1 MCAYVCLFV
10 CPPQTEVNN
19 EVVTHYLVKWC
30 SLPYED
36 ATWELEEDVDAESI
50 RKFNLLQI
58 LPPEDQLEVEGLLTM
73 KLLNFIDYRYSSH
86 RGLLRMPSSR

>member
-1 MCAYVCLFV
+1 MSISTVFISS
-10 CPPQTEVNN
+10 CPFPLQTEGN
-19 EVVTHYLVKWC
+19 EVVTHYLVKWR

-58 LPPEDQLEVEGLLTM
+58 LPPEDQLEVSLVWEGVEGLVGGDQQGGVSGWG
-73 KLLNFIDYRYSSH
+73 IR
-86 RGLLRMPSSR
+86 